1 MKIHKKILALVLLA
15 AITLTLTSCSMGKT
29 TEQTEQ
35 TEQPESAMLTI
46 ADPSGSIDW
55 HSTAELQLCGCDIGG
70 GTITLN
76 FSGVATDGLGT
87 APNGGGGGT
96 YSIADTGYCLQI
108 GEELC
113 TDGKLREVIIND
125 TIKNVEM
132 SFKVSE
138 SALAS
143 DKSCALLHRGNEEE
157 DYSELLKFS
166 LTEATDLQ
174 SLSGVQSVQEANG
187 TRVAAAVTE
196 LDDGYTCVKL
206 YSESSNGLELTSYG
220 IGGGSS
226 APDSSFWQMGLL
238 DGTRRLCLQT
248 GNETLDA
255 LELTHPWYNPS
266 SFVFNTGNNAEFT
279 LDLPHV
285 VFRSDEVGGVSQ
297 SFSDS
302 QQLENFTQSVPL
314 EYGVLNLEVQKSE
327 SGELRL
333 CGSVERKDETLRL
346 CGLDITV
353 GGKEQS
359 IAFGE
364 IGASESPMAPLSGY
378 EDSLQPEA
386 GLEISISGVYY
397 AQVVDLELPL
407 TIN

>member
-1 MKIHKKILALVLLA
+1 MKLHKKFIALVLLIA
-15 AITLTLTSCSMGKT
+15 AILTLTSCGTVKT
-29 TEQTEQ
+29 VG
-35 TEQPESAMLTI
+35 QPESTMLTI
-46 ADPSGSIDW
+46 SDASGSIDW
-55 HSTAELQLCGCDIGG
+55 YSTAELQLCGCDVSDN
-70 GTITLN
+70 TLTLS
-76 FSGVATDGLGT
+76 FSGIVTDGQGT
-87 APNGGGGGT
+87 DASGGGGST
-96 YSIADTGYCLQI
+96 INETGYCLQI
-108 GEELC
+108 GDELC
-113 TDGKLREVIIND
+113 TDGKLREVIINN
-125 TIKNVEM
+125 TVKNVEM
-132 SFKVSE
+132 SFTVSE
-138 SALAS
+138 SALAV
-143 DKSCALLHRGNEEE
+143 DKSCTLLHRDNEEE

-166 LTEATDLQ
+166 LTGAADLQ

-187 TRVAAAVTE
+187 TRIAAAVTE

-226 APDSSFWQMGLL
+226 APGSSFWQMGLL
-238 DGTRRLCLQT
+238 DGTQRLCLQT
-248 GNETLDA
+248 GTETLDA

-266 SFVFNTGNNAEFT
+266 SFVFNTGNNADFT
-279 LDLPHV
+279 LDLPYV
-285 VFRSDEVGGVSQ
+285 VFRSDEVGGISQ

-302 QQLENFTQSVPL
+302 QELENFTQSIPL
-314 EYGVLNLEVQKSE
+314 EYGTLNLEVQKSE

-364 IGASESPMAPLSGY
+364 IGSSASPMVSLSSY
-378 EDSLQPEA
+378 EYSLHPET
-386 GLEISISGVYY
+386 GIEISISGVYY

>member
-1 MKIHKKILALVLLA
+1 MKLRKKICALVLLTA
-15 AITLTLTSCSMGKT
+15 ATLTLASCAASKT
-29 TEQTEQ
+29 A
-35 TEQPESAMLTI
+35 EQPERTLLTI
-46 ADPSGSIDW
+46 SDASGSIDW
-55 HSTAELQLCGCDIGG
+55 HSTAELQLCGCDIGS

-76 FSGVATDGLGT
+76 FSGVATDGLGA

-138 SALAS
+138 SSLAS
-143 DKSCALLHRGNEEE
+143 DKSCALLYRGNEEE
-157 DYSELLKFS
+157 DYSDLLKFS
-166 LTEATDLQ
+166 LTGATDLQ

-196 LDDGYTCVKL
+196 LGDGYTCVKL

-226 APDSSFWQMGLL
+226 FPGSPFWQKGLL
-238 DGTRRLCLQT
+238 EGNRRLCLQT
-248 GNETLDA
+248 GTETLDA
-255 LELTHPWYNPS
+255 LELVHPWYNPS
-266 SFVFNTGNNAEFT
+266 SFVFNTGNNADFT
-279 LDLPHV
+279 LDLPYV
-285 VFRSDEVGGVSQ
+285 VFLSDEVGGVSQ
-297 SFSDS
+297 SFSDN
-302 QQLENFTQSVPL
+302 QELENFTQSIPL
-314 EYGVLNLEVQKSE
+314 GYGTLNLEVQKSE

-364 IGASESPMAPLSGY
+364 IGASDSPIVPLSSY
-378 EDSLQPEA
+378 EDALQPEA